1 LTNYSEIIQSVG
13 NINNLENQIDD
24 LQKEKEFT
32 MSQEKL
38 DHLDEQIFELED
50 TIKKLKGK

>member
-24 LQKEKEFT
+24 IQKEKEFT